1 MLVLRMLK
9 DQSRPPQLDSV
20 IILLDKVRS
29 ECAVAGTYAQRG
41 G

>member
-29 ECAVAGTYAQRG
+29 ECTVAKACEGHG